1 MLGAAPLARI
11 REVNGIG
18 WLCLAIAVGSVALPQ
33 EPKKAT
39 YSANIRPILVEKC
52 TPCHHT
58 EGLGPFALQTYE
70 QTKRRG
76 DLVRLVA
83 LTGQMP
89 PTDARSE
96 FSSLTPHAPLNSKEL
111 RDIQEWFRLGMPEG
125 AKTPKIPGPTQKT
138 VGETKQVL
146 SVAVGKG
153 QIIPAEGRSS
163 VIIYPLNSLTNRV
176 NYLHQ
181 FSFQPDAPKAVKQ
194 AVLAIQRQ
202 GEPEPFSS
210 TGLRPGTSYAA
221 WAEGFN
227 KFTSAGCIAVME
239 GDRLWLRLTAVP
251 TGKQEPAS
259 GLITIARESRQ
270 DKILTKTVGN
280 MDFVIQPEDK
290 IILSSGWT
298 LESDIELISVLP
310 EARLVTEQV
319 SLIARDGTNAKT
331 VFMVHTWDSI
341 WPGAYN
347 FPKPVRLKKGTIL
360 SYEASIMNS
369 KHGHAAEDEQVSTVR
384 FGPKPTDE
392 LFWCHINYIPR

>member
-1 MLGAAPLARI
+1 MNWIGRLSLALALG
-11 REVNGIG
+11 
-18 WLCLAIAVGSVALPQ
+18 SMALLQ

-52 TPCHHT
+52 APCHHS
-58 EGLGPFALQTYE
+58 EGLGPFPLQTYE

-96 FSSLTPHAPLNSKEL
+96 FSSLTPHAPLNPKEL

-125 AKTPKIPGPTQKT
+125 AKTPLIPGPTKRGA
-138 VGETKQVL
+138 VETKHVL

-153 QIIPAEGRSS
+153 QFIPAEGRST
-163 VIIYPLNSLTNRV
+163 VITYPLNSLTNRIS
-176 NYLHQ
+176 YLHH

-194 AVLAIQRQ
+194 AVLAVQRS
-202 GEPEPFSS
+202 GEPVPFTS
-210 TGLRPGTSYAA
+210 TGLRPGTSYAT

-227 KFTSAGCIAVME
+227 SWTSADGFIPVTK
-239 GDRLWLRLTAVP
+239 GDRVWLRLTAVP

-259 GLITIARESRQ
+259 GLITIAREFKY
-270 DKILTKTVGN
+270 DKILTKTLGN
-280 MDFVIQPEDK
+280 KSFVIQPEDK
-290 IILSSGWT
+290 ILLSSEWT
-298 LESDIELISVLP
+298 LESDIDLISVLP

-319 SLIARDGTNAKT
+319 SLTARDGDTGKT
-331 VFMVHTWDSI
+331 VFMVHTWDST

-347 FPKPVRLKKGTIL
+347 FLKPVRLKKGTIL